1 MEDSKLVGPSISSS
15 QDMFLFA
22 LSGGE
27 PGLSISGLPTSAL
40 PLTRLRI
47 SKAQEEK
54 RKKNEVGGSE
64 DEIRMR
70 EQWRSP
76 LYIS

>member
-47 SKAQEEK
+47 SGPKGKK
-54 RKKNEVGGSE
+54 RKNEARRMKRE
-64 DEIRMR
+64 TRMR
-70 EQWRSP
+70 ENWRST